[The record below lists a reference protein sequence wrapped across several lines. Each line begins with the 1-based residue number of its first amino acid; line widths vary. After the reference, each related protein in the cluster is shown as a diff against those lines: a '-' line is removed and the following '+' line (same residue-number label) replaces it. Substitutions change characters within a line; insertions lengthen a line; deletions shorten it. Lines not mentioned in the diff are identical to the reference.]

1 MPASRPVRSPVPEP
15 PVPFLDVGASYREL
29 RSDLDEAIAGVLDR
43 GWFVLGPEVAAFESA
58 FAAHV
63 QAAHAVGTG
72 NGLDALTLAL
82 RAVGVGPGDEVIV
95 PSHTFVAT
103 WLAVSAIGAVPVP
116 VDPDPDTALLAP
128 DAAEAA
134 VGPRTRAIVPV
145 HLYGR
150 PADVPAFVAV
160 ARRHGLA
167 VVEDAAQAH
176 GARVGTRRIGAH
188 GDAAC
193 WSFYPGKN
201 LGAFGDGGAVT
212 TDDPGVAAR
221 VRRLANY
228 GSEEKYHHDVLG
240 VNSRLDELQAA
251 VLRVKLAHLDAW
263 NDRRRAVAEAYHTAL
278 ADLEGLTLPPTDP
291 TRGTVWHL
299 FVVRTDERDR
309 LRADLH
315 AAGVDAMVHYPVPC
329 HRQPAYAAT
338 SAAQAHLPVADDLAR
353 TVLSLPMGPHLRPD
367 QVGQVV
373 EAVRRSPAA
382 TR

>member
-1 MPASRPVRSPVPEP
+1 
-15 PVPFLDVGASYREL
+15 
-29 RSDLDEAIAGVLDR
+29 
-43 GWFVLGPEVAAFESA
+43 
-58 FAAHV
+58 
-63 QAAHAVGTG
+63 
-72 NGLDALTLAL
+72 
-82 RAVGVGPGDEVIV
+82 
-95 PSHTFVAT
+95 
-103 WLAVSAIGAVPVP
+103 GAVPVP

-240 VNSRLDELQAA
+240 VNSRLDELQA
-251 VLRVKLAHLDAW
+251 
-263 NDRRRAVAEAYHTAL
+263 
-278 ADLEGLTLPPTDP
+278 
-291 TRGTVWHL
+291 
-299 FVVRTDERDR
+299 
-309 LRADLH
+309 
-315 AAGVDAMVHYPVPC
+315 
-329 HRQPAYAAT
+329 
-338 SAAQAHLPVADDLAR
+338 
-353 TVLSLPMGPHLRPD
+353 
-367 QVGQVV
+367 
-373 EAVRRSPAA
+373 
-382 TR
+382 